1 MESFFERHGGKALFF
16 GRWVIVVRLWGAIAA
31 GAAKM
36 PWPNFLLWTITGCIA
51 WVASLSVLAY
61 LAGALAHAIGDA
73 LDIGGWVLVPVVILG
88 LVILW
93 RRRRRRKL
101 QSAEGAGDGAPG
113 PE

>member
-1 MESFFERHGGKALFF
+1 
-16 GRWVIVVRLWGAIAA
+16 
-31 GAAKM
+31 M
-36 PWPNFLLWTITGCIA
+36 PWPKFLLWTIPGCIA

-61 LAGALAHAIGDA
+61 LAGAIAQAIGDA
-73 LDIGGWVLVPVVILG
+73 LDIGGWVLLPVVILG